1 MALKHILG
9 NLPVIKILDFLVDN
23 PNQDYTRAE
32 IAHYTQ
38 VGPTAMKDGFKCLEQ
53 CGIVIETRRI
63 AGVSLYHIDAYNE
76 MTQALIEFDE
86 ALTDY
91 CTDKIL
97 EVDGA
102 ELEEAQSKD
111 DESKEFVE
119 MDEAHERLMEGP
131 PED

>member
-9 NLPVIKILDFLVDN
+9 GLPVIKILDFMVDN
-23 PNQDYTRAE
+23 PNNDYTRAE
-32 IAHYTQ
+32 IAHYAQ

-53 CGIVIETRRI
+53 CGIVIETRKI
-63 AGVSLYHIDAYNE
+63 GGVPLYHIDAHNE
-76 MTQALIEFDE
+76 MTQSLIEFDM

-97 EVDGA
+97 DGEVKKI
-102 ELEEAQSKD
+102 EEVIGEEPY
-111 DESKEFVE
+111 DEEYAPGLQE
-119 MDEAHERLMEGP
+119 P

>member
-9 NLPVIKILDFLVDN
+9 NLPVIHILDFLVDN

-32 IAHYTQ
+32 IAYYVQ

-63 AGVSLYHIDAYNE
+63 GGVPLYTLDTENV
-76 MTQALIEFDE
+76 MTQSLIEFDE
-86 ALTDY
+86 VLTDY
-91 CTDKIL
+91 CTDKIF
-97 EVDGA
+97 EVDGVKI
-102 ELEEAQSKD
+102 EEAQSED